1 MSFSKP
7 IQANFIVPLCLF
19 ALLSLAAPTHE
30 ARADE
35 TIKLRL
41 DFFTAAI
48 HSPYFLAVERGWYKK
63 AGLDVTI
70 EDGSGSINTT
80 QLVDAGNF
88 DLGEVSLGA
97 MAVGRAKGLNVI
109 SIASYLRQGSIGI
122 LVKQSLGVK
131 SLKDLEGKK
140 VLYTAASMEGP
151 FIERLFPDNGVPIDK
166 VNLLNVDGPSKIG
179 MYLAGQTDG
188 VVTDIPGMMSIAIG
202 QVPSDALP
210 FSDYGLY
217 IPSFGMIART
227 DTLKTKSAAIKAFNS
242 ISCASWK
249 YIMDGHDDEAVNA
262 TMAQRPNSPSKPAAL
277 HEQLVQY
284 RKFLTTPATKD
295 MPTCFQSDADWE
307 NAIKG
312 MEHATVIP
320 AGTKPSLYFTNE
332 YIDLDYAKSI
342 L

>member
-1 MSFSKP
+1 LP
-7 IQANFIVPLCLF
+7 AQ
-19 ALLSLAAPTHE
+19 
-30 ARADE
+30 ADE

-48 HSPYFLAVERGWYKK
+48 HSPYFLALERGWYKK

-97 MAVGRAKGLNVI
+97 MAPGRAKGLNVI

-122 LVKQSLGVK
+122 LTKQSLGVK

-151 FIERLFPDNGVPIDK
+151 FIERLFTSNGVPLDK

-188 VVTDIPGMMSIAIG
+188 LVSDIPGMMAIAIG

-210 FSDYGLY
+210 FSAYGLY
-217 IPSFGMIART
+217 IPSFGLIART
-227 DTLKTKSAAIKAFNS
+227 DTLKTKAKAIKAFNS
-242 ISCASWK
+242 ISCAAWK
-249 YIMDGHDDEAVNA
+249 YIMDGHDEEAVTA

-277 HEQLVQY
+277 REQLAQY
-284 RKFLTTPATKD
+284 RKFLTTPATENL
-295 MPTCFQSDADWE
+295 PTCFQSATDWAK
-307 NAIKG
+307 AIKG
-312 MEHATVIP
+312 MEDAKVIP
-320 AGTKPSLYFTNE
+320 AGTKPSDYFTND
-332 YIDLDYAKSI
+332 YIDLAYANTI